1 MSDVNVRHTL
11 NVNGE
16 DIDVLAM
23 DNSSFLASN
32 KKTTADYR
40 ALFAQA
46 IGTTGT
52 IPKIVKMAFGT
63 GGEVDE
69 QGNPT
74 PPSDNGPLNNVV
86 LTKAITAVTYP
97 VDTTVQFTAEILAGD
112 VTAIINEIALI
123 DDGIW
128 RVIEDN
134 LTKMRLLTPK
144 GVDDESGFISNWSVE
159 F

>member
-23 DNSSFLASN
+23 DNSSFLALN

-69 QGNPT
+69 QGNPA

-123 DDGIW
+123 D
-128 RVIEDN
+128 EN
-134 LTKMRLLTPK
+134 ENTAAKMRLLTPK
-144 GVDDESGFISNWSVE
+144 GVDDESGFISNWSME

>member
-1 MSDVNVRHTL
+1 
-11 NVNGE
+11 
-16 DIDVLAM
+16 
-23 DNSSFLASN
+23 
-32 KKTTADYR
+32 
-40 ALFAQA
+40 
-46 IGTTGT
+46 
-52 IPKIVKMAFGT
+52 MAFGT
-63 GGEVDE
+63 GGEVDG
-69 QGNPT
+69 QGNPA

-123 DDGIW
+123 D
-128 RVIEDN
+128 EN
-134 LTKMRLLTPK
+134 ENTAAKMRLLTPK

>member
-69 QGNPT
+69 Q
-74 PPSDNGPLNNVV
+74 
-86 LTKAITAVTYP
+86 
-97 VDTTVQFTAEILAGD
+97 DTTVQFTAEILAGD

-123 DDGIW
+123 D
-128 RVIEDN
+128 EN
-134 LTKMRLLTPK
+134 ENTAAKMRLLTPK

>member
-69 QGNPT
+69 QGNPA

-86 LTKAITAVTYP
+86 LTKAITLFST
-97 VDTTVQFTAEILAGD
+97 
-112 VTAIINEIALI
+112 
-123 DDGIW
+123 
-128 RVIEDN
+128 
-134 LTKMRLLTPK
+134 
-144 GVDDESGFISNWSVE
+144 
-159 F
+159 

>member
-1 MSDVNVRHTL
+1 MFWQWITVRSWRQ
-11 NVNGE
+11 
-16 DIDVLAM
+16 I
-23 DNSSFLASN
+23 

-69 QGNPT
+69 QGNPA

-123 DDGIW
+123 D
-128 RVIEDN
+128 EN
-134 LTKMRLLTPK
+134 ENTAAKMRLLTPK